1 MAKMQR
7 WIDLLAALLKRNYP
21 IPLEEL
27 KQEVPGYLKTPTL
40 LALRRTFER
49 DKDELRRFGV
59 PLATVKDD
67 AGEVLGYQL
76 KREHFYL
83 PYLTV
88 LRDGRPSSPR
98 KVKGHYGYHALQ
110 TLSFEPDELQAVSE
124 AAVRVR
130 RLGIA
135 ALTELAE
142 SAMRKLAFDLP
153 TDVSRL
159 EQPRAVYQALDAD
172 IQPRSGVLRLSGTVD
187 RRTPPPKPRLSDI
200 FERLDLALT
209 KRKCVTITYTT
220 GAGAASTRDVMPY
233 GLFFLGH
240 HWYLAAR
247 DSADGPVKNFR
258 VSRIEDAEVN
268 AAKPGEPD
276 YVIPSTFRLP
286 EHARSREAW
295 ELGDTAFIEAI
306 VRFSGSSGPTVA
318 ARRLG
323 EPIADAPECRR
334 FQVRRI
340 DVFARW
346 LLSFAGEAEPISPP
360 ELVEAHRALADRTLA
375 IYAGTP

>member
-27 KQEVPGYLKTPTL
+27 KQEVPGYLKTPTVA
-40 LALRRTFER
+40 ALRRTFER

-59 PLATVKDD
+59 PLATIKDD

-98 KVKGHYGYHALQ
+98 KVKGYGYHALQ

-130 RLGIA
+130 QLRIA

-153 TDVSRL
+153 TDVSRV
-159 EQPRAVYQALDAD
+159 EAPRDAYGALHADAVLHSRVAGF
-172 IQPRSGVLRLSGTVD
+172 RGTVD

-240 HWYLAAR
+240 HWYLAAK
-247 DSADGPVKNFR
+247 DSTDGPVKNFR

-346 LLSFAGEAEPISPP
+346 LLSFAGEAEPMAPP
-360 ELVEAHRALADRTLA
+360 DLVEAHRALADRTLA